1 VPAYPAGILPARI
14 EFSDDVNPSQT
25 RALLGLC
32 FLAASLAEKP
42 SSAQQGAPLPPP
54 PTKAVRSPGN
64 AVWAATLPEARARA
78 SAEKKLV
85 FIEFDQKRCGNCE
98 RMDHLLYPA
107 FDFEA
112 LLIPMV
118 PVKLDI
124 DSADGKIIA
133 KHYGVDQAPGIL
145 VTSPGGRLVFAM
157 SGFLN
162 PEDFYPHI
170 RQDLDDYR
178 EFARRVDSQDI
189 SKLTAREALE
199 TAQKLLQKL
208 DPVAAEPRLV
218 RAASA
223 PDAPAP
229 LRDQAREML
238 AGVQQQ
244 LGNIPAARETIEL
257 LIATTRDAQTRERAE
272 LFRAQLPLAEQK
284 PAEAYA
290 LFRKFQKDHPKSAYR
305 DQVQAMMTRLEAS
318 LPK

>member
-1 VPAYPAGILPARI
+1 VWA
-14 EFSDDVNPSQT
+14 QQ
-25 RALLGLC
+25 
-32 FLAASLAEKP
+32 
-42 SSAQQGAPLPPP
+42 SSAPAPP

-64 AVWAATLPEARARA
+64 AIWAATLPEARARA
-78 SAEKKLV
+78 TSEKKLV
-85 FIEFDQKRCGNCE
+85 FVEFTQNRCGNCE

-118 PVKLDI
+118 PVKLNI
-124 DSADGKIIA
+124 DSGDGKVVA

-145 VTSPGGRLVFAM
+145 VTTPAGRFVFAM

-162 PEDFYPHI
+162 PEDFYPQI
-170 RQDLDDYR
+170 RKDLDDYR
-178 EFARRVDSQDI
+178 AFARRVDSQDI

-199 TAQKLLQKL
+199 TAQQLLQKL
-208 DPVAAEPRLV
+208 DPASAEPRLV

-223 PDAPAP
+223 PDTPAP

-244 LGNIPAARETIEL
+244 MGNTPAARETIEL
-257 LIATTRDAQTRERAE
+257 LIATTQDAATRERAE

-284 PAEAYA
+284 PAEAYV
-290 LFRKFQKDHPKSAYR
+290 LFQKFQKDHPKSQYR
-305 DQVQAMMTRLEAS
+305 DQVQAMITRLEAS

>member
-1 VPAYPAGILPARI
+1 ML
-14 EFSDDVNPSQT
+14 T
-25 RALLGLC
+25 LAL
-32 FLAASLAEKP
+32 LAASLSGRPLWAQQSP
-42 SSAQQGAPLPPP
+42 SSPPP

-64 AVWAATLPEARARA
+64 AVWAATLPEARSRA
-78 SAEKKLV
+78 TSEKRLV
-85 FIEFDQKRCGNCE
+85 FIEFDQNRCGNCE

-118 PVKLDI
+118 PVKLSI
-124 DSADGKIIA
+124 DSGEGKVIA
-133 KHYGVDQAPGIL
+133 KHYRIDQAPGIL
-145 VTSPGGRLVFAM
+145 VTTPGGRLVFAM

-170 RQDLDDYR
+170 RQDLDEYR

-189 SKLTAREALE
+189 SKLSAREALE
-199 TAQKLLQKL
+199 TAQQLLRRL
-208 DPVAAEPRLV
+208 DPASAEPRLV
-218 RAASA
+218 RAAST

-229 LRDQAREML
+229 IRDQARETL

-244 LGNIPAARETIEL
+244 MGNIPAARETIEL
-257 LIATTRDAQTRERAE
+257 LIATTQDAQTRERAE

-290 LFRKFQKDHPKSAYR
+290 LFQKFQKDHPKSQYR
-305 DQVQAMMTRLEAS
+305 GQVQAMMTRLEAS